1 MRNTTIV
8 KKKRVASSALQSLID
23 QIEVRKMIDNPS
35 LIEIIKQ
42 ANLKESD
49 FLQYNQFDHGITESY
64 GRNKVYEG
72 ANFSI
77 YIMSWSTGD
86 FTAIHSH
93 GYCAWGAVY
102 FFGDTSHRLYKASGN
117 KIELVNKGIVPK
129 GTIAPVTGNLVHAM
143 GNEGQSPVMTL
154 HIYGSDNG
162 TSNANDDSLVYELE
176 KKRISTT
183 SGEAYLNLEPE
194 RIKRSVTGI
203 STNIET
209 ITDYFG
215 ILLPYYRK
223 TQNRQ
228 TADHLEQ
235 ILRNPQL
242 YFGANHPTEN
252 PTLKTII

>member
-1 MRNTTIV
+1 MGNTTV
-8 KKKRVASSALQSLID
+8 VMKKSVATSALQSLID
-23 QIEVRKMIDNPS
+23 NIEDRKIIDNTS
-35 LIEIIKQ
+35 LVEIIKQ

-49 FLQYNQFDHGITESY
+49 FLKYSQFNHGITESY

-117 KIELVNKGIVPK
+117 KIELVNKGVVPK

-143 GNEGQSPVMTL
+143 GNDGQSPVMTL
-154 HIYGSDNG
+154 HVYGSDNG

-194 RIKRSVTGI
+194 RIKQTVSGI
-203 STNIET
+203 STNVET
-209 ITDYFG
+209 ITDYFR

-223 TQNRQ
+223 TQNQQ
-228 TADHLEQ
+228 TVKHLED

-242 YFGANHPTEN
+242 YFEANQSSEN
-252 PTLKTII
+252 PTLKTRI